1 MADNKK
7 AKNYKSRNKTWKN
20 KTPNGKGKDYSIK
33 DDRMSRTG
41 NKPGGNPYGVEGGY
55 KNASSAGILPKAPQL
70 GKGFGAAS
78 DVPAKLTFGKQS
90 VTFQPGFTN
99 DIRYLNMWNTD
110 SDFVPSFTYNDQVSA
125 SFPWSVADRTAGIMA
140 IQLHDY
146 FGANNN
152 TEKSPLNLAAQLNKQ
167 FIDTSLGE
175 QLSFSSS
182 DLGVYLAGVSS
193 AWSAIYWIKRAINLS
208 HNSQD
213 RSSYKTRGLYLSM
226 HICRDGHPAGDPDPT
241 PEIAGKSARYLER
254 LNASIKK
261 LNTIPVPVQMR
272 WLVSYTEDCYSNIY
286 QDEPGET
293 AQLYVCNPAG
303 FYLYNETATS
313 TDPNHPYYNGAS
325 LEWFKYNQYA
335 SVNDGY
341 VSIPEMLTTLETML
355 EALATHTNS
364 DMMAQKV
371 LNAHGTANTLQCPT
385 FQTADELV
393 PIVYDEDFLSAL
405 ENCNLIPEASLLE
418 PNYTIDASREMIEGR
433 PKFRV
438 DSNNH
443 ISSAYSTVNLPLQFH
458 CEIDKIDS
466 HAVSNALRWHPY
478 AGFSRK
484 HKNSSDVW
492 DYHEVDFE
500 NNFGF
505 QLVTKI
511 HIVYVRSNGT
521 LYSFPIN
528 SRELIDTY
536 AAAIQDFKTLPISV
550 TSYNGNIDSN
560 GIGLQRVAY
569 NARRDVEVSIAGED
583 VANYFWSLAEMVWDV
598 VDGQTSFSGQRAKMG

>member
-1 MADNKK
+1 MANNNNKK
-7 AKNYKSRNKTWKN
+7 NKNFKSRNTSWKN
-20 KTPNGKGKDYSIK
+20 KSKQ
-33 DDRMSRTG
+33 DDNYGVQDTRMSRSG
-41 NKPGGNPYGVEGGY
+41 NKPNGNPYKVEGGY
-55 KNASSAGILPKAPQL
+55 KNSSTAGILAKTPNL

-90 VTFQPGFTN
+90 ITFQPGFVN
-99 DIRYLNMWNTD
+99 DIRFLNSWNGN
-110 SDFVPSFTYNDQVSA
+110 SDFIPNVSYNSQVVENY
-125 SFPWSVADRTAGIMA
+125 PWAVADRTAGIMG
-140 IQLHDY
+140 IQLHDF

-182 DLGVYLAGVSS
+182 DLGVYLAGVAS
-193 AWSAIYWIKRAINLS
+193 AWSAVYWIKRAINLS

-213 RSSYKTRGLYLSM
+213 RAAYRTRGLYLTM
-226 HICRDGHPAGDPDPT
+226 RICKEGHPANDPDPT
-241 PEIAGKSARYLER
+241 FEIAGKSARYLER

-261 LNTIPVPVQMR
+261 LNTVPVPVQMR
-272 WLVSYTEDCYSNIY
+272 WLVSYTEDCYSNIF

-313 TDPNHPYYNGAS
+313 TDPSHPYYNGAS
-325 LEWFKYNQYA
+325 LEWFEYNAYA
-335 SVNDGY
+335 SVHDGY
-341 VSIPEMLTTLETML
+341 VSIPEMLDTLETML

-364 DMMAQKV
+364 DVMAQKV

-385 FQTADELV
+385 FQTSDELV
-393 PIVYDEDFLSAL
+393 PIIYDEDFLSAL
-405 ENCNLIPEASLLE
+405 ENANIVPEQSLVDKD
-418 PNYTIDASREMIEGR
+418 YTIDAAREMIEGR
-433 PKFRV
+433 PKFKV
-438 DSNNH
+438 DGTSLNLG
-443 ISSAYSTVNLPLQFH
+443 AYSMINLPLQFH
-458 CEIDKIDS
+458 CEVDKIDA

-484 HKNSSDVW
+484 HETSGTW

-505 QLVTKI
+505 QLITDLSVTYI
-511 HIVYVRSNGT
+511 RSNGQ
-521 LYSFPIN
+521 LYNFSIHFR
-528 SRELIDTY
+528 SQLASY
-536 AAAIQDFKTLPISV
+536 AAALQDFKTLPIAVKARMLSV
-550 TSYNGNIDSN
+550 NNS
-560 GIGLQRVAY
+560 GINMTDVAY
-569 NARRDVEVSIAGED
+569 NARRDIEVSISGED

-598 VDGQTSFSGQRAKMG
+598 VDGQTSFSGQRNKMG